1 MQLPNFIRFG
11 RAVCGDLPQAEQ
23 REWWLANGLG
33 GYAAGTV
40 AGTLTRR
47 YHGLLVAPL
56 PTSQTR
62 YLLCAK
68 ADAWLVDGAQT
79 FPLCSNRW
87 AGEVVDPHGYLNLE
101 SFHLDG
107 RVPVWRYA
115 LGDIQLEQRIWM
127 EQGAHTT
134 YVMWRLL
141 TPTPRVLKLR
151 VRLLANAR
159 DHHHTSAPGSFN
171 PKIDAQET
179 RLRVHQTG
187 VFDLHIQ
194 AQGGTLSSRH
204 DWIENFDL
212 PQERARGLG
221 DRDAHLCVGEAELT
235 LYTDEG
241 VGLVVS
247 LDAEAS
253 PYLTEALRRHQAHDM
268 ALLRRAEINTPACI
282 DAPLWV
288 RQLLLAADSFL
299 FARRLGGVEAEAV
312 IAGYPWFG
320 EWGRDTL
327 ITLPGLTLAT
337 GRLDAARHILEAF
350 SPYVR
355 DGLLP
360 NYFQASG
367 AAVYTSADAALWY
380 IEAWRAYYAA
390 SADKTALKRA
400 YASLVAIIAAHLAGT
415 RLGIAHDP
423 GDGLLRAGE
432 AGLQVTWMD
441 AKIGEQVVTP
451 RIGKPVEIN
460 ALWYNALCVMAEFAR
475 QLKRDASRYV
485 ALAAQAKQGFARFVK
500 GDGNGL
506 YDVLEGEAGD
516 DTRVRPNQ
524 IFAVSLT
531 HSPLDAAQQAGVVA
545 VVGQHLLTSYGLR
558 SLSPAHPDY
567 QPHYRGDMQ
576 QRDTAYHQGTAW
588 AWLLP
593 HFVWAEF
600 RISGD
605 LARASSRLRVL
616 GDHLLDAGLG
626 SVSEVFDG
634 AAPHAPGGT
643 PAQAWSVA
651 CALEVWWRLQRA
663 QPAGSAA

>member
-1 MQLPNFIRFG
+1 MELPNFIRFG
-11 RAVCGDLPQAEQ
+11 RAVCGDLAQAEQ

-33 GYAAGTV
+33 GYAAGTL

-56 PTSQTR
+56 PTSQAR

-68 ADAWLVDGAQT
+68 ADAWLVDGSLSV
-79 FPLCSNRW
+79 PLCSNRW
-87 AGEVVDPHGYLNLE
+87 TGGAVDPHGCLYLE
-101 SFHLDG
+101 SFYLDG

-141 TPTPRVLKLR
+141 TPLSRMLKLR
-151 VRLLANAR
+151 VSLLANAR

-171 PKIDAQET
+171 PKIDAQAT
-179 RLRVHQTG
+179 RLRVHQSG

-204 DWIENFDL
+204 VWVENFDL
-212 PQERARGLG
+212 PQERARGLD

-253 PYLTEALRRHQAHDM
+253 PYLTEALRRHQAHDL
-268 ALLRRAEINTPACI
+268 ALLRRAEVNAPAYI
-282 DAPLWV
+282 DAPSWV
-288 RQLLLAADSFL
+288 RQLVLAADSFL
-299 FARRLGGVEAEAV
+299 FARRPGGVDSEAV
-312 IAGYPWFG
+312 IAGFPWFG

-327 ITLPGLTLAT
+327 IALPGLTLAT
-337 GRLDAARHILEAF
+337 GRLDAARHILETL
-350 SPYVR
+350 PQHLR

-360 NYFQASG
+360 NYFENSG
-367 AAVYTSADAALWY
+367 AAVYNSADAALWY
-380 IEAWRAYYAA
+380 IEAWRAYYAL
-390 SADKTALKRA
+390 SSDKTALKRV
-400 YASLVAIIAAHLAGT
+400 YASLAEIIAAYQAGT

-423 GDGLLRAGE
+423 ADGLLRAGE

-475 QLKRDASRYV
+475 QIKRDASRYV
-485 ALAAQAKQGFARFVK
+485 ALAAQAKQGFVRFVK
-500 GDGNGL
+500 ADGSGL
-506 YDVLEGEAGD
+506 YDVLAGEAGD
-516 DTRVRPNQ
+516 DARVRPNQ

-531 HSPLDAAQQAGVVA
+531 HSPLDAAQQAAVVA
-545 VVGQHLLTSYGLR
+545 VVGQQLLTSYGLR
-558 SLSPAHPDY
+558 SLSPAHADY
-567 QPHYRGDMQ
+567 QPYYRGDLQ
-576 QRDTAYHQGTAW
+576 QRDAAYHQGTAW

-593 HFVWAEF
+593 HFVWAEY
-600 RISGD
+600 RLGGD
-605 LARASSRLRVL
+605 HALANLRLSAI
-616 GDHLLDAGLG
+616 GDHLFDAGLG
-626 SVSEVFDG
+626 NVSEVFDG

-651 CALEVWWRLQRA
+651 CTLACWWRINREADQ
-663 QPAGSAA
+663 